1 MQHPPLAAVAGSLGV
16 LCALLGGC
24 SARTEVSLTGN
35 TPAQYTH
42 VYVTAKE
49 LWFNTSAAAGPDDS
63 GWQKFPLSTPSTVDL
78 AADEGGT
85 LGTLVTSLNLL
96 AGTYFQIR
104 LIPVDASA
112 PLATSA
118 RTLGALYNAEA
129 DYVDSAGVTQ
139 QLRLELLNPDKGI
152 GIPASLHV
160 PVGSVGSGRGAA
172 TSSVGAL
179 GTTDAMSSAGT
190 ADAAGTTSST
200 GTSVSTTSQSTRATA
215 SFAINMDGTRDLV
228 PFRFGP
234 ASSRGILL
242 SSHASAYDLA
252 EVGAIS
258 GTLTL
263 TNLTGTSTVN
273 GLPNIQAD
281 AQTLSPD
288 GTRHVVVLST
298 PVHSDGTF
306 LLYPLPTSS
315 STSASYDVVIHG
327 AGIATIVIKA
337 VAVTLDS
344 STTNTATNTATN
356 TTNTTPNTNTT
367 TTNSTVSGATTASAN
382 PVSIGTLTPRA
393 ATSYTANITTA
404 AASPLPAG
412 ALVGFYQTL
421 GGSGEVPY
429 VIEATPID
437 PFNQVL
443 VNAQGLS
450 AGTIDSGTFVA
461 SGDAVNLVS
470 AAPHDGAG
478 TYLVAA
484 SATAF
489 ADGVLSTTIN
499 APKTG
504 TGPATVTV
512 PTLSV
517 ASGAASGSVVAQ
529 VNSPTAG
536 KYDQGELLVSREG
549 QLVSQTAL
557 DAVLAAGGNVS
568 ASVPAGLATS
578 VYYVSVRVWK
588 SSDPGG
594 TLQRQWYPA
603 AVDLRNTRSGAIA
616 LTIN

>member
-1 MQHPPLAAVAGSLGV
+1 MKHPLPAALTGSLGV

-24 SARTEVSLTGN
+24 SARTDVSLTGN

-49 LWFNTSAAAGPDDS
+49 LWFNGNASAGPDDS

-78 AADEGGT
+78 VTDEGGT
-85 LGTLVTSLNLL
+85 LGTLVNSLNLL
-96 AGTYFQIR
+96 GGTYSQIR
-104 LIPVDASA
+104 LIPVDPSA
-112 PLATSA
+112 PLTTSA
-118 RTLGALYNAEA
+118 QTLGARYNAEA
-129 DYVDSAGVTQ
+129 DYVDGAGVTQ

-160 PVGSVGSGRGAA
+160 PVGSVGSAFGAV
-172 TSSVGAL
+172 TSPSGAL

-190 ADAAGTTSST
+190 ADATGTTSGT
-200 GTSVSTTSQSTRATA
+200 GTTVSTTSTSTTTA

-228 PFRFGP
+228 PFSFGP
-234 ASSRGILL
+234 AATRGILL
-242 SSHASAYDLA
+242 SSHATAYDLA
-252 EVGAIS
+252 EVGGIS

-263 TNLTGTSTVN
+263 TNLTGTSTVS
-273 GLPNIQAD
+273 GLPNIQVD
-281 AQTLSPD
+281 AQTLSAD
-288 GTRHVVVLST
+288 GTRHVVVLSA

-315 STSASYDVVIHG
+315 STAATYDLVIHG
-327 AGIATIVIKA
+327 AGIATIIIKA
-337 VAVTLDS
+337 VAVTIDS
-344 STTNTATNTATN
+344 STTNTTS
-356 TTNTTPNTNTT
+356 NTT
-367 TTNSTVSGATTASAN
+367 TTNSPISDAITPSAN

-404 AASPLPAG
+404 AGSPLPAG
-412 ALVGFYQTL
+412 ALVSFYQTL

-429 VIEATPID
+429 VIEASPID

-450 AGTIDSGTFVA
+450 AATIDSGTFVA
-461 SGDAVNLVS
+461 SGDTVNLVS
-470 AAPHDGAG
+470 AAPQDGAG

-484 SATAF
+484 SAPAY
-489 ADGVLSTTIN
+489 ADGVLTSKVN

-512 PTLSV
+512 PTLTA
-517 ASGAASGSVVAQ
+517 ASGATGGSVVAE
-529 VNSPTAG
+529 VSTATPG

-549 QLVSQTAL
+549 QLVAQTAL
-557 DAVLAAGGNVS
+557 DAVLAAGGRVS
-568 ASVPAGLATS
+568 ASVPAGLTTS
-578 VYYVSVRVWK
+578 AYYVSVRVWK

-603 AVDLRNTRSGAIA
+603 AVDLRNTSSGAIA